1 MLPITLVWAMLA
13 LLALAFGSFLN
24 VCISRLPLHRSI
36 AWPGSHCPRCRA
48 PIEAH
53 DNLPLVSWLL
63 LRGRCRHCGQPI
75 SLRYP
80 LVEVG
85 YLGLVLAC
93 VARFGLTVEAL
104 AGSVFC
110 WLALGLLATDLET
123 MLLPDSFTLPGILL
137 GLLWAAGAEGST
149 GRASLATPRSA
160 IVAAGVAALA
170 SAGWALLLL
179 VIRWTYYV
187 LRRRQGLGLGDVK
200 LIAMLAAWL
209 GAPDMAICFVLAV
222 IGAAAVGVLLG
233 PVLALLSGKKA
244 SSGGWGSLRL
254 PLGAFLCAAGMYVLF
269 FGAQTLKWYFSFWL

>member
-1 MLPITLVWAMLA
+1 MLPTPLVWAMLA

-48 PIEAH
+48 PIEAR

-110 WLALGLLATDLET
+110 WLALGLLVTDLET
-123 MLLPDSFTLPGILL
+123 MLLPDSLTLPGILL
-137 GLLWAAGAEGST
+137 GLLWAADAEVST

-160 IVAAGVAALA
+160 IVAAGIAALA
-170 SAGWALLLL
+170 SAGSALLLL
-179 VIRWTYYV
+179 VIRWIYYG

-200 LIAMLAAWL
+200 LVAMLAAWL
-209 GAPDMAICFVLAV
+209 GAPGMALCFVLAV
-222 IGAAAVGVLLG
+222 IGAAAVG
-233 PVLALLSGKKA
+233 VLALLSGKKA

-254 PLGAFLCAAGMYVLF
+254 PLGAFLCAAGVYVLF